1 MDRIDVNPEGAHL
14 CHSPFSGPAERRT
27 AVPGLVLVFD
37 VEGTPTPQGSKNVFP
52 GKRKDGTYTGKFSVT
67 ESAGERLK
75 VWRAEIV
82 AAAMVAKVKAGWGPA
97 NGPVVVDL
105 VFYLP
110 RPKGHYGSGRNAG
123 VLKDSAP
130 AVPTTKPDGDKLTR
144 AALDALTTA
153 AVYRDDSQVVDVRA
167 RKRFADGREPGV
179 RVTVSLPVSRV
190 AENVH

>member
-1 MDRIDVNPEGAHL
+1 MDRIDVNPECAHL
-14 CHSPFSGPAERRT
+14 CHPAFSDPAERRT

-37 VEGTPTPQGSKNVFP
+37 VEGTPTPQGSKKAFARTN
-52 GKRKDGTYTGKFSVT
+52 KDTGKTTVT
-67 ESAGERLK
+67 LVESAGERLK

-110 RPKGHYGSGRNAG
+110 RPKAHYGSGRNAG
-123 VLKDSAP
+123 VLKDSSP

-167 RKRFADGREPGV
+167 RKRFADGREPGA
-179 RVTVSLPVSRV
+179 RVTVSLPVSHV